1 MVIMTKAPSFIHT
14 FYVLSGLA
22 ILSPMAMDSF
32 LPAIDNAARGLN
44 TDVGQIMVAFGFL
57 SAGVGVG
64 QLIFG
69 PLSDQ
74 FGRKPVIIIGLLL
87 YILSAGLSA
96 SVTSVEPL
104 FFLRFCHGV
113 AVASTMIILRAV
125 VRDLF
130 GLKQGANLF
139 AKLFM
144 VLAMMPLIGPVIGG
158 HLTVWFGW
166 RSVFMMM
173 ALSATIVLIIIY
185 FHLEESLKSE
195 NKRAMTPRILAVS
208 FAEIIRDRTFVVFL
222 LVGAGGYGGIFAILT
237 ALAPVMTGL
246 LNQPADIFGYQFAAI
261 MVGHLIAAMMA
272 ARIVSK
278 IGIKKI
284 VFVGSF
290 FNLIGG
296 SLMLGFA
303 MAGMTTIYTILVP
316 AAIFL
321 IGFALSVAAMT
332 AGALSNFQHMA
343 GRATSLLGFLQQ
355 CSGATISITLGLTAD
370 GTQIPLAIALTGASA
385 FAFFSFVLLSP
396 GTKLRAD

>member
-1 MVIMTKAPSFIHT
+1 MTNTPSFIRT
-14 FYVLSGLA
+14 FYILSGLA

-32 LPAIDNAARGLN
+32 LPAIESAAQGLN
-44 TDVGQIMVAFGFL
+44 TEVGQIMVAFGFL

-64 QLIFG
+64 QIIFG

-74 FGRKPVIIIGLLL
+74 FGRRPVIIIGLLL
-87 YILSAGLSA
+87 YIVTAGLSA
-96 SVTSVEPL
+96 TVSSVEPL
-104 FFLRFCHGV
+104 FILRFCHGV

-130 GLKQGANLF
+130 GVQRGANLF

-144 VLAMMPLIGPVIGG
+144 VLALMPLIGPILGG

-166 RSVFMMM
+166 RAVFIMM
-173 ALSATIVLIIIY
+173 ALSAVVVLLIIY
-185 FHLEESLKSE
+185 FFLDESLKRE
-195 NKRAMTPRILAVS
+195 NMRSMTPRILAVS

-237 ALAPVMTGL
+237 SLAPVMTGL
-246 LNQPADIFGYQFAAI
+246 LEQPADIFGYQFAAI
-261 MVGHLIAAMMA
+261 MVGHLIAAMLA
-272 ARIVSK
+272 GRIVDK

-284 VFVGSF
+284 VIIGTF
-290 FNLIGG
+290 FMLTGG

-303 MAGMTTIYTILVP
+303 LAEMTTIYTILVP

-355 CSGATISITLGLTAD
+355 CSGATVSITLGLTAD
-370 GTQIPLAIALTGASA
+370 GTQMPMAIALAGVSA

-396 GTKLRAD
+396 GTKLRTD